1 MISAPGVVISVTLL
15 SLVNKKFVKLKSWL
29 YKSCWQ
35 WKGANRKWSW
45 FFDISFGSKVIAKK
59 HKHTNERRSRC
70 PRALCRNL
78 LSRCHVQSISYVKTK
93 SRVKCAFPMSL
104 LSFVHMHACCQ
115 CPVVQNL
122 LAVLIGKCWAGT
134 GEHRPYII
142 GTGQVFENFQNA
154 SFVIIGCFHLWERSV
169 WAVECLT
176 ALYTGPLWVTDSW
189 AGSLLTGWLHT
200 VSLYPLTG
208 RFRYPCESGAS
219 RRKPDVNSRWRET

>member
-1 MISAPGVVISVTLL
+1 MISSRGVVISVTLL

-29 YKSCWQ
+29 NKSCWQ
-35 WKGANRKWSW
+35 WKGADRKWSW

-104 LSFVHMHACCQ
+104 LIFVHMHACCQ

-122 LAVLIGKCWAGT
+122 LAVLIGKCWSGT

-142 GTGQVFENFQNA
+142 GTGFWKFPKCVFCNNRVFSPMREECVSSWVSD
-154 SFVIIGCFHLWERSV
+154 SFVHRSSLSHRQLG
-169 WAVECLT
+169 WKSAYGL
-176 ALYTGPLWVTDSW
+176 AAYGP
-189 AGSLLTGWLHT
+189 T
-200 VSLYPLTG
+200 VSSDWSVPL
-208 RFRYPCESGAS
+208 S
-219 RRKPDVNSRWRET
+219 VREWSVPAKARC

>member
-1 MISAPGVVISVTLL
+1 VISGRGVVISVTLL

-29 YKSCWQ
+29 NKSCWQ

-104 LSFVHMHACCQ
+104 LIFAHMHACMLPMPCGAKSSG
-115 CPVVQNL
+115 CTDRKMLVRNRGTYTLYYWDRFLKISKMRL
-122 LAVLIGKCWAGT
+122 L
-134 GEHRPYII
+134 
-142 GTGQVFENFQNA
+142 
-154 SFVIIGCFHLWERSV
+154 
-169 WAVECLT
+169 
-176 ALYTGPLWVTDSW
+176 
-189 AGSLLTGWLHT
+189 
-200 VSLYPLTG
+200 
-208 RFRYPCESGAS
+208 
-219 RRKPDVNSRWRET
+219 

>member
-1 MISAPGVVISVTLL
+1 VISSRGVVISVTLL

-29 YKSCWQ
+29 NKSCWQ

-104 LSFVHMHACCQ
+104 LIFVHM
-115 CPVVQNL
+115 
-122 LAVLIGKCWAGT
+122 
-134 GEHRPYII
+134 
-142 GTGQVFENFQNA
+142 
-154 SFVIIGCFHLWERSV
+154 FVIIGCFHLWERSV

-176 ALYTGPLWVTDSW
+176 ALYTGPLWVIDSW

-200 VSLYPLTG
+200 VPLYPLTG